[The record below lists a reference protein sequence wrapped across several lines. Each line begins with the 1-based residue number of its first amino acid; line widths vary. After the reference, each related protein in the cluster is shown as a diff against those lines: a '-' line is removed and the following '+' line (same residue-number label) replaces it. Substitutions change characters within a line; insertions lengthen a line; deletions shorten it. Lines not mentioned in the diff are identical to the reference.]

1 MEEGLDEQY
10 NAMSEL
16 GAREGG
22 DMEPPPEVGAV
33 QQGLGGPGID
43 TPQEQ
48 QAIQLIMQG
57 AMAFRKATEV
67 DPSLR
72 GFIDPALQKA
82 YLDITKHY
90 GLEEEGKTA
99 LKQAQLQ
106 SNRERSSRLTAR
118 PPVGGAPLG
127 GGPQM

>member
-1 MEEGLDEQY
+1 MPDTLDDQY

-16 GAREGG
+16 GAREGPE
-22 DMEPPPEVGAV
+22 MAAPPEVGAV

-48 QAIQLIMQG
+48 QAVQLLMQG
-57 AMAFRKATEV
+57 AMSFRKATEI
-67 DPSLR
+67 DPSIR
-72 GFIDPALQKA
+72 GIIDPALQKA
-82 YLDITKHY
+82 YLEITRHY

-106 SNRERSSRLTAR
+106 SNRMRASRLSA
-118 PPVGGAPLG
+118 PPSAPPMG
-127 GGPQM
+127 RQM